1 MLILLVLTPLFK
13 RRNLNIKWVLGD
25 IVLILIL
32 AL

>member
-1 MLILLVLTPLFK
+1 MLMLLILIPLFK
-13 RRNLNIKWVLGD
+13 RRNLNIKWVLSD